1 MFPHFYPPRGLTF
14 TELNGYNDPK
24 KANSEVTGMEPILN
38 YTCGTIQAQLERTKK
53 ILVQDVSIRLGSGE
67 SLALVGETGSGK
79 TILAQSVMGV
89 LPGNVRRVG
98 GELSIC
104 GKEISGGKQL
114 RAMLGK
120 EIVYIPQNGY
130 EFLNP
135 SRTVRKHLYDSLV
148 RIGVPAGRRDTFA
161 CEKLEQAGFPE
172 PKSVMDKYPFQLSGG
187 MAQRVTIALALC
199 SHAKLLIADEPTN
212 GLDEAAKERFMHLL
226 GTLFPEAGKLVI
238 THDISVAAMCDR
250 ILVLCRGRSM
260 ESGKAADVLT
270 SPYHPYTKA
279 LLAALVENGMRQTPV
294 LRKETGLCP
303 FYRRCPQATVQCREA
318 LPKQEA
324 DSREWWCCMK

>member
-1 MFPHFYPPRGLTF
+1 
-14 TELNGYNDPK
+14 
-24 KANSEVTGMEPILN
+24 MEGILD
-38 YTCGTIQAQLERTKK
+38 YSCGVIRAQLDRTQKV
-53 ILVQDVSIRLGSGE
+53 LVQDAVLRLAPGE
-67 SLALVGETGSGK
+67 TLALVGETGSGK
-79 TILAQSVMGV
+79 TILAQSLMGV
-89 LPGNVRRVG
+89 LPPNVHRHG
-98 GELSIC
+98 GKIFIC
-104 GKEISGGKQL
+104 GKEIVHEKQL

-135 SRTVRKHLYDSLV
+135 TRTVRKHLYDSLA
-148 RIGVPAGRRDTFA
+148 RIGVPAGKRATVA
-161 CEKLEQAGFPE
+161 LEKLEQAGFSE
-172 PKSVMDKYPFQLSGG
+172 PKSVIDRYPFELSGG

-199 SHAKLLIADEPTN
+199 SRAKLLIADEPTN
-212 GLDEAAKERFMHLL
+212 GLDEDAKARFMHLL

-250 ILVLCRGRSM
+250 LLVLCRGRAM
-260 ESGKAADVLT
+260 ESGKATDVLT

-294 LRKETGLCP
+294 LRKGPGLCP
-303 FYRRCPQATVQCREA
+303 FYYRCPQATVQCRET

-324 DSREWWCCMK
+324 DGREWWCYVK

>member
-1 MFPHFYPPRGLTF
+1 M
-14 TELNGYNDPK
+14 EL
-24 KANSEVTGMEPILN
+24 ILD
-38 YTCGTIQAQLERTKK
+38 YSCGVIRAQLDRTQKV
-53 ILVQDVSIRLGSGE
+53 LVQDVVLRLSPGE
-67 SLALVGETGSGK
+67 TLALVGETGSGK
-79 TILAQSVMGV
+79 TILAQSLMGV
-89 LPGNVRRVG
+89 LPSNVHRHG
-98 GELSIC
+98 GKIFIC
-104 GKEISGGKQL
+104 GKEIVCEKQL
-114 RAMLGK
+114 RTMLGK

-135 SRTVRKHLYDSLV
+135 SRTVRKHLYDSLA
-148 RIGVPAGRRDTFA
+148 RIGVSAAKRDTFA

-172 PKSVMDKYPFQLSGG
+172 PKSVIDKYPFQLSGG

-199 SHAKLLIADEPTN
+199 SYAKLLIADEPTN
-212 GLDEAAKERFMHLL
+212 GLDEAAKARFIRLL
-226 GTLFPEAGKLVI
+226 GTLFPQAGKLVI

-279 LLAALVENGMRQTPV
+279 LLAALVENGMRQTPI

-303 FYRRCPQATVQCREA
+303 FYRRCPQAIVQCREA

>member
-1 MFPHFYPPRGLTF
+1 
-14 TELNGYNDPK
+14 
-24 KANSEVTGMEPILN
+24 MEETLD
-38 YTCGTIQAQLERTKK
+38 YSCGVIRAQLDRTQKV
-53 ILVQDVSIRLGSGE
+53 LVQDVVLRLAPGE
-67 SLALVGETGSGK
+67 TLALVGETGSGK
-79 TILAQSVMGV
+79 TILAQSLMGV
-89 LPGNVRRVG
+89 LPPNVHRHG
-98 GELSIC
+98 GKIFIC
-104 GKEISGGKQL
+104 GKEIVHEKQL

-135 SRTVRKHLYDSLV
+135 TRTVRKHLYDSLA
-148 RIGVPAGRRDTFA
+148 RIAVPAGKRATVA
-161 CEKLEQAGFPE
+161 LEKLEQAGFSE
-172 PKSVMDKYPFQLSGG
+172 PKSVIDRYPFELSGG

-199 SHAKLLIADEPTN
+199 SRAKLLIADEPTN
-212 GLDEAAKERFMHLL
+212 GLDEAAKARFMHLL

-250 ILVLCRGRSM
+250 LLVLCRGRAM
-260 ESGKAADVLT
+260 ESGKATDVLT

-294 LRKETGLCP
+294 LRKGPGLCP
-303 FYRRCPQATVQCREA
+303 FYHRCPQATVQCRET

-324 DSREWWCCMK
+324 DGREWWCYVK

>member
-1 MFPHFYPPRGLTF
+1 
-14 TELNGYNDPK
+14 
-24 KANSEVTGMEPILN
+24 MEETLD
-38 YTCGTIQAQLERTKK
+38 YSCGVIRAQLDRTQKV
-53 ILVQDVSIRLGSGE
+53 LVQDVVLRLGPGE
-67 SLALVGETGSGK
+67 TLALVGETGSGK
-79 TILAQSVMGV
+79 TILAQSLMGV
-89 LPGNVRRVG
+89 LPPNVHRHG
-98 GELSIC
+98 GKIFIC
-104 GKEISGGKQL
+104 GKEIVHEKQL

-135 SRTVRKHLYDSLV
+135 TRTVRKHLYDSLA
-148 RIGVPAGRRDTFA
+148 RIAVPAGKRATVA
-161 CEKLEQAGFPE
+161 LEKLEQAGFSE
-172 PKSVMDKYPFQLSGG
+172 TKSVIDRYPFELSGG

-199 SHAKLLIADEPTN
+199 SRAKLLIADEPTN
-212 GLDEAAKERFMHLL
+212 GLDEAAKARFMHLL

-250 ILVLCRGRSM
+250 LLVLCRGRAM
-260 ESGKAADVLT
+260 ESGKATDVLT

-294 LRKETGLCP
+294 LRKGPGLCP
-303 FYRRCPQATVQCREA
+303 FYHRCPQATVQCRET

-324 DSREWWCCMK
+324 DGREWWCYVK

>member
-1 MFPHFYPPRGLTF
+1 
-14 TELNGYNDPK
+14 
-24 KANSEVTGMEPILN
+24 MEGILD
-38 YTCGTIQAQLERTKK
+38 YSCGGIGAQLDRTQKM
-53 ILVQDVSIRLGSGE
+53 LVQDVTIRLNSGE
-67 SLALVGETGSGK
+67 TLALVGETGSGK
-79 TILAQSVMGV
+79 TILAQSLMGV
-89 LPGNVRRVG
+89 LPPNVHRHG
-98 GELSIC
+98 GKIFIC
-104 GKEISGGKQL
+104 GKEIVCEKQL

-135 SRTVRKHLYDSLV
+135 TRTVRKHLYDSLA
-148 RIGVPAGRRDTFA
+148 RIAVPAGKRATVA
-161 CEKLEQAGFPE
+161 LEKLEQAGFSE
-172 PKSVMDKYPFQLSGG
+172 PKSVIDRYPFELSGG

-212 GLDEAAKERFMHLL
+212 GLDEAAKARFMHLL

-250 ILVLCRGRSM
+250 LLVLCRGRAM
-260 ESGKAADVLT
+260 ESGKATDVLT

-294 LRKETGLCP
+294 LRKGPGLCP
-303 FYRRCPQATVQCREA
+303 FYHRCPQATVQCRET

-324 DSREWWCCMK
+324 DGREWWCYVK